1 MRKAKTERKTKE
13 TEILL
18 EINLDGD
25 GKSKIETGIGFFN
38 HMLELFA
45 KQSLFDLSITAKGD
59 LQVDEH
65 HTVEDIGIALGTAIE
80 KALGEK
86 KGITRYASNVLPMDE
101 ALTLVAIDISGRP
114 YFAMDTKF
122 DRERVGDLST
132 ELVYDFF
139 YALALNAKINLQIR
153 SLAGRNTHHKIEG
166 IFKALGRAFRAAT
179 EIDSRMKNEIPSTK
193 GVL

>member
-153 SLAGRNTHHKIEG
+153 SLAGRNTHHQIEG

>member
-1 MRKAKTERKTKE
+1 MRKAKIERKTNE

-18 EINLDGD
+18 EINLDGE
-25 GKSKIETGIGFFN
+25 GKSKIETGIGFLN

-65 HTVEDIGIALGTAIE
+65 HMVEDIGIALGMAIE

-86 KGITRYASNVLPMDE
+86 KGIARYASNVLPMDE

-122 DRERVGDLST
+122 GREKVGDLST

-139 YALALNAKINLQIR
+139 CALALNAKINLQIR
-153 SLAGRNTHHKIEG
+153 TLAGRNAHHMAEG
-166 IFKALGRAFRAAT
+166 IFKAVGKTLRAST
-179 EIDSRMKNEIPSTK
+179 EIDSRIENEIPSTK
-193 GVL
+193 GLL